1 MPCLSGF
8 WWVGGVLG
16 CARGVLGWG
25 MGLAGVLGDGPCWAF
40 LGLSEP
46 LGRRLGWCEGC
57 EGCVGCVGLDHAD
70 ESDDGAQAA
79 YVVAWEEERVM
90 NTAVF
95 RHTEN
100 AVGMIDAFLHA
111 FDEYPLARFEDIDGT
126 PLEEADVCDF
136 ATSEEVATII

>member
-1 MPCLSGF
+1 MG
-8 WWVGGVLG
+8 VGDV
-16 CARGVLGWG
+16 
-25 MGLAGVLGDGPCWAF
+25 PCWAF

-111 FDEYPLARFEDIDGT
+111 FDEYPLARLEYIDGT